1 MSRTVRP
8 IPIVYRAGV
17 GGAAVLL
24 LLTACGGAGRTATDP
39 PDRTGVAAAEAS
51 APTAESGAPAFC
63 SQAAGIDQRV
73 DSALSDR
80 DDDLPSLPDAFR
92 QIAGELRDIAAPA
105 EITSDWEAMA
115 NGLDRMA
122 DAFADLD
129 ITDLDSL
136 DALDHAEADLTEAST
151 RVERYV
157 DDECGI

>member
-24 LLTACGGAGRTATDP
+24 LTACGGAGRTATEP
-39 PDRTGVAAAEAS
+39 PDRTDVSAAEAS
-51 APTAESGAPAFC
+51 APTAASGAPAFC

-80 DDDLPSLPDAFR
+80 DDDLPSLPDVFR

-115 NGLDRMA
+115 SGLDRMA

-129 ITDLDSL
+129 LTDLDSL
-136 DALDHAEADLTEAST
+136 DALDRAEAGLTEAST
-151 RVERYV
+151 GVERYL
-157 DDECGI
+157 DEECGI